1 MLLCLSVVLY
11 CLAMFI
17 GGESLVHFPRAIGIS
32 CLVDLSQVGGC

>member
-11 CLAMFI
+11 CLAIFI
-17 GGESLVHFPRAIGIS
+17 GESLVHFPRAIGIS